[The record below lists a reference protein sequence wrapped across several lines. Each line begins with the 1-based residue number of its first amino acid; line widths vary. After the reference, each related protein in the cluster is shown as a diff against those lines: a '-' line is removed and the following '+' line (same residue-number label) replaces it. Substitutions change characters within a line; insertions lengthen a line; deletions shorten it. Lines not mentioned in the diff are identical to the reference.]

1 MKLLIADDEQL
12 VRFSIRDILGE
23 IPIVFD
29 IAEVGSGT
37 GLVEQV
43 KKCLPDIALVDIRM
57 PGMSGL
63 QAIEQLSRIA
73 SNTKWIILS
82 GYSEFEYSRSALRL
96 GVIDYL
102 LKPVDPEEL
111 KKTLGRAL
119 DIIASETRGE
129 PGALE
134 LDRHR
139 DQPRD
144 MPELLV
150 RHAQIVAGR
159 RFCEALGVAQ
169 IAEELKVTPN
179 YLSSMFKKYTGE
191 SLTSYLTGL
200 RLEEARRRLMEP
212 GICVKEVAV
221 SLGYTSSRHFA
232 RLFREKYGLS
242 PSDYQLG

>member
-12 VRFSIRDILGE
+12 VRFSIRDILSE
-23 IPIVFD
+23 IPIAFD
-29 IAEVGSGT
+29 ITEVSTGT
-37 GLVEQV
+37 AMVEQV
-43 KKCLPDIALVDIRM
+43 KLTFPDIALVDIRM

-63 QAIEQLSRIA
+63 KAIEELSPV
-73 SNTKWIILS
+73 SGNTKWIILS

-102 LKPVDPEEL
+102 LKPVDPDEL
-111 KKTLGRAL
+111 KKTIGRAL

-129 PGALE
+129 PGELE
-134 LDRHR
+134 LYKHN

-144 MPELLV
+144 MPELMV

-159 RFCEALGVAQ
+159 RFCETLGVAQ
-169 IAEELKVTPN
+169 IAAELKITPN

-191 SLTSYLTGL
+191 SLTGYLTNL
-200 RLEEARRRLMEP
+200 RLDEACRRLRKP
-212 GICVKEVAV
+212 GISVREVAS

-242 PSDYQLG
+242 PSDYQLT

>member
-12 VRFSIRDILGE
+12 VRFSIRDILAE
-23 IPIVFD
+23 IPIAFD
-29 IAEVGSGT
+29 ITEVGTGT
-37 GLVEQV
+37 AMVEEV
-43 KKCLPDIALVDIRM
+43 KRIFPDIALVDIRM
-57 PGMSGL
+57 PGISGL
-63 QAIEQLSRIA
+63 KAIEELSPISR
-73 SNTKWIILS
+73 NTKWIILS
-82 GYSEFEYSRSALRL
+82 GYSEFEYGRSALRL

-111 KKTLGRAL
+111 KKTIGRTL

-129 PGALE
+129 PGELAL
-134 LDRHR
+134 HKHN

-159 RFCEALGVAQ
+159 RFCEAVGVAQ
-169 IAEELKVTPN
+169 IAAELKITPN

-191 SLTSYLTGL
+191 SLTAYLTNL
-200 RLEEARRRLMEP
+200 RLEEAHRRLKEP
-212 GICVKEVAV
+212 GISVKEV
-221 SLGYTSSRHFA
+221 SSCLGYTSSRHFA

-242 PSDYQLG
+242 PSDYQLS